1 MANSP
6 SGESML
12 DRIIRVLSAFDA
24 DRPLLSV
31 AAIANRA
38 NVPLP
43 TCYRL
48 VNQMVTADLLR
59 KDSGGNI
66 SLGMRLWEL
75 ASRSSPA
82 RDLRVAAM
90 PFLDDV
96 QSIFRQHTQ
105 LAVLDGDEVLVLER
119 LSSRNSVV
127 NQATI
132 AGRMPTHQV
141 SLGLSMLAFQPPAQI
156 AAYVSR
162 HPEVEK
168 INYPGAAGLRS
179 TLATI
184 RQRGYAQLD
193 GMLDHDTAGAAVPVF
208 ASVTGR
214 DRTRVIASIG
224 VVVPIDFEQR
234 SAVVPVLLAAS
245 RGLTRALS
253 VPEHEPASV
262 TPDWHKTT

>member
-6 SGESML
+6 SGDSML
-12 DRIIRVLSAFDA
+12 ERIIRILSAFDA
-24 DRPLLSV
+24 HRPLLSMS
-31 AAIANRA
+31 ALANRA
-38 NVPLP
+38 DIPLA

-48 VNQMVTADLLR
+48 VNQMCDAHLLR
-59 KDSGGNI
+59 KDADGNI
-66 SLGMRLWEL
+66 GPGMRLWEL

-82 RDLRVAAM
+82 RDLRAAAM

-96 QSIFRQHTQ
+96 QAVFRQHTQ

-132 AGRMPTHQV
+132 AGRMPLHQV
-141 SLGLSMLAFQPPAQI
+141 SLGLSMLAFQPQ
-156 AAYVSR
+156 AAIDAYLQQ
-162 HPEVEK
+162 HPE
-168 INYPGAAGLRS
+168 AADISYTNTGNLRT

-193 GMLDHDTAGAAVPVF
+193 GMVDHDTAGAAVPVF
-208 ASVTGR
+208 AALTGR
-214 DRTRVIASIG
+214 DRSKVIASIG

-234 SAVVPVLLAAS
+234 GALVPVLLAAS

-253 VPEHEPASV
+253 APEPEENQ
-262 TPDWHKTT
+262 

>member
-1 MANSP
+1 
-6 SGESML
+6 ML
-12 DRIIRVLSAFDA
+12 DRIIRILSAFDA
-24 DRPLLSV
+24 ERPLLSV
-31 AAIANRA
+31 ATIAKRA
-38 NVPLP
+38 DIPLP

-48 VNQMVTADLLR
+48 VNQMAEADLLR
-59 KDSGGNI
+59 KDQAGNI

-141 SLGLSMLAFQPPAQI
+141 SLGLSMLAFQSQ
-156 AAYVSR
+156 AYLADYLSR
-162 HPEVEK
+162 HPEVEQ
-168 INYPGAAGLRS
+168 INYPGSGDLRA
-179 TLATI
+179 TLAAI

-193 GMLDHDTAGAAVPVF
+193 GMIDHDTAGAAVPVF
-208 ASVTGR
+208 AAVTGR
-214 DRTRVIASIG
+214 ERNKVIASIG

-234 SAVVPVLLAAS
+234 GALVPVLLAAS

-253 VPEHEPASV
+253 APDPEPLG
-262 TPDWHKTT
+262 

>member
-6 SGESML
+6 SGDSML
-12 DRIIRVLSAFDA
+12 ERIIRILSAFDA
-24 DRPLLSV
+24 DRSLLSV
-31 AAIANRA
+31 ASLASRA
-38 NVPLP
+38 EIPLA

-48 VNQMVTADLLR
+48 VNQMCAADLLR
-59 KDSGGNI
+59 KDADGNI

-96 QSIFRQHTQ
+96 QAVFRQHTQ

-132 AGRMPTHQV
+132 AGRMPIHQV
-141 SLGLSMLAFQPPAQI
+141 SLGLSMLAFQPSAVI
-156 AAYVSR
+156 DAYVQQ
-162 HPEVEK
+162 HPE
-168 INYPGAAGLRS
+168 AGNITYSNTGNLRS
-179 TLATI
+179 TLAAI

-193 GMLDHDTAGAAVPVF
+193 GVIDYDTAGAAVPVF
-208 ASVTGR
+208 AALTGR
-214 DRTRVIASIG
+214 ERSKVIASIG

-234 SAVVPVLLAAS
+234 AALVPVLLAAS
-245 RGLTRALS
+245 RGLTRAIS
-253 VPEHEPASV
+253 APEPEDNP
-262 TPDWHKTT
+262 